1 MAVDEAILESCGTG
15 IVHPTLRLYA
25 WSPPCLSL
33 GHAQPLSDV
42 DLFRL
47 KELGWDLVRR
57 PTGGRAV
64 LHADE
69 LTYAVIAPPHESL
82 LAGGV
87 LPSYRRLAGALVSAL
102 DSLGLAADMQAA
114 HPPGTGRN
122 SNPVCFE
129 VPSTYEITVTGKKLI
144 GSAQAR
150 RKEGVLQHGSL
161 PLTGDLTRILQ
172 VLVFKDEQSRL
183 EAGERLLERAAT
195 VETLLGKAI
204 AWQQAAD
211 AMLEGFRSVLEVDLQ
226 NGGLTAR
233 ERERAGELA
242 EIKYSRL

>member
-1 MAVDEAILESCGTG
+1 
-15 IVHPTLRLYA
+15 
-25 WSPPCLSL
+25 
-33 GHAQPLSDV
+33 
-42 DLFRL
+42 
-47 KELGWDLVRR
+47 
-57 PTGGRAV
+57 
-64 LHADE
+64 
-69 LTYAVIAPPHESL
+69 LTYSVIGTAEEPHLS
-82 LAGGV
+82 GGV
-87 LPSYRRLAGALVSAL
+87 LPSYRRLAQALVAAL
-102 DSLGLAADMQAA
+102 RNLGLPADMKGEARLSSL
-114 HPPGTGRN
+114 RN
-122 SNPVCFE
+122 PNPVCFE